1 MNTET
6 SKPLNSDRI
15 RVVVTGYGMV
25 TPLGPTAEET
35 FRRAARGESGVDYLS
50 VFETQNL
57 PTQIGGQVQD
67 QWLEEI
73 KGEADPLFG
82 RLASRGLL
90 LLVASIKEAIAQAQL
105 NQVVERRAMG
115 VVVGSH
121 GENPDTEDI
130 LFFQRF
136 SNGQGK
142 WDLKRLYQTGGYD
155 FLHFYRRKPDV
166 AATLAASYLGAEGPI
181 LSLVSACAAGSQAI
195 GEAYRLIQEG
205 RCRLALAGGCEASLR
220 FSGFLG
226 FSLIKAMAEK
236 YSSPQTASRP
246 FDRKR
251 NGFVMSEGGGAL
263 VLEDLA
269 HAQSR
274 GVPILGEILGYGDS
288 ADAYRITDTHPKGE
302 GAILAMRMALNDA
315 GITPEQVEYI
325 NAHGTSTTLNDITE
339 TKAVK
344 EVFGERALTIP
355 ISANKSMLGHTIGA
369 AGAIESILTLIG
381 IQQGLILPT
390 INYQFPDPKCDLDYV
405 PNEARKQPHRI
416 AISNSFGF
424 GGQNSCV
431 CLGRFDG

>member
-1 MNTET
+1 MNR
-6 SKPLNSDRI
+6 DRL
-15 RVVVTGYGMV
+15 RVVVTGYGMI
-25 TPLGPTAEET
+25 TPLGPNSTET
-35 FRRAARGESGVDYLS
+35 FNRAARGESGIDFLTAFDTS
-50 VFETQNL
+50 NL
-57 PTQIGGQVQD
+57 PTRIGGQVPD

-73 KGEADPLFG
+73 SREVAPLFG
-82 RLASRGLL
+82 HLASRGLL
-90 LLVASIKEAIAQAQL
+90 LLVTAIKEALTQARL
-105 NQVVERRAMG
+105 NHTSDRKPMG

-121 GENPDTEDI
+121 GENPDTQDI

-142 WDLKRLYQTGGYD
+142 WDIEGLGKAGGYD
-155 FLHFYRRKPDV
+155 FLNFYRRKPDV
-166 AATLAASYLGAEGPI
+166 AATLAAAYLGAEGPN
-181 LSLVSACAAGSQAI
+181 LSLVSACAAGSQAL
-195 GEAYRLIQEG
+195 GEAYRLIREG

-251 NGFVMSEGGGAL
+251 NGFVMSEGAGAL
-263 VLEDLA
+263 ILEELT
-269 HAQSR
+269 HARNR
-274 GVPILGEILGYGDS
+274 GAPILGEILGYGDS
-288 ADAYRITDTHPKGE
+288 ADAYRITDTHPTGE
-302 GAILAMRMALNDA
+302 GAILAIRMALRDSGVA
-315 GITPEQVEYI
+315 PDEVEYI

-344 EVFGERALTIP
+344 EVFGDQAFRIP

-369 AGAIESILTLIG
+369 AGAIESILTLMG
-381 IQQGLILPT
+381 IQRSIILPT

-405 PNEARKQPHRI
+405 PNEARNQSHRL

>member
-1 MNTET
+1 M
-6 SKPLNSDRI
+6 
-15 RVVVTGYGMV
+15 VVTGYGMI
-25 TPLGPTAEET
+25 TPLGPNSET
-35 FRRAARGESGVDYLS
+35 TFNRAARGESGIDFLTAFDTS
-50 VFETQNL
+50 NL
-57 PTQIGGQVQD
+57 PTRIGGQVPD
-67 QWLEEI
+67 SWLAEI
-73 KGEADPLFG
+73 SREVDPLFG
-82 RLASRGLL
+82 HLASRGLL
-90 LLVASIKEAIAQAQL
+90 LLVTAIKEALTQAQL
-105 NQVVERRAMG
+105 DQASDRKPMG

-121 GENPDTEDI
+121 GENPDTRDI

-136 SNGQGK
+136 SNGPGK
-142 WDLKRLYQTGGYD
+142 WDLEGLWKAGGYD
-155 FLHFYRRKPDV
+155 FLNFYRRKPDV
-166 AATLAASYLGAEGPI
+166 AAALAAAYLGAEGPN
-181 LSLVSACAAGSQAI
+181 LSLVSACAAGSQAL
-195 GEAYRLIQEG
+195 GEAYRLIREG

-251 NGFVMSEGGGAL
+251 NGFVMSEGAGAL
-263 VLEDLA
+263 ILEELN
-269 HAQSR
+269 HARHR
-274 GVPILGEILGYGDS
+274 GAPILGEILGYGDS
-288 ADAYRITDTHPKGE
+288 ADAYRITDTHPTGE
-302 GAILAMRMALNDA
+302 GAILAMRMALKDS
-315 GITPEQVEYI
+315 GVGPEDVEYI

-344 EVFGERALTIP
+344 EVFGDQALRIP

-369 AGAIESILTLIG
+369 AGAIESILTLMG
-381 IQQGLILPT
+381 IQRSIILPT

-405 PNEARKQPHRI
+405 PNEARNQSHRL